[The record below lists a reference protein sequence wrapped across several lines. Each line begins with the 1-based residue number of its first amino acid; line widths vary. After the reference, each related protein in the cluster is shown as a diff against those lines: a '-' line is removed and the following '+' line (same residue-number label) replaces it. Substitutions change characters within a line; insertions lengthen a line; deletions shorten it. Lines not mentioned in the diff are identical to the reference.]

1 MIENK
6 IGKDIF
12 KRRLQS
18 KIIFIVLFILLY
30 TVFGFYSIIFKKN
43 LNNLILF

>member
-30 TVFGFYSIIFKKN
+30 AVFAGI
-43 LNNLILF
+43 

>member
-30 TVFGFYSIIFKKN
+30 AVFAG
-43 LNNLILF
+43 ILGYLKV

>member
-30 TVFGFYSIIFKKN
+30 AVFAGILGFKGEVSF
-43 LNNLILF
+43 